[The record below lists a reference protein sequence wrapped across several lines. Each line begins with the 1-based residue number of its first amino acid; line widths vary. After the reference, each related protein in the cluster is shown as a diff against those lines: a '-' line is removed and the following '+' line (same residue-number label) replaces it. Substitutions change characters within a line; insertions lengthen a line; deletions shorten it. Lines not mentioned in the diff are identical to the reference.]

1 MYKLL
6 FLLLIISLSSCKN
19 WHIEKFC
26 KDHHNP
32 DICYKYYETL
42 SYYYDKDRY
51 SCKKRARTINIDRID
66 EGIAFV
72 EEPYTMEEIDLYQ
85 KKIDRCMS
93 IKGWH
98 NPRDYIG
105 ENKDYQLNGNSITRI
120 TRKWK
125 D

>member
-26 KDHHNP
+26 KDHPSPNG
-32 DICYKYYETL
+32 CYNYYQSL
-42 SYYYDKDRY
+42 SYDYDKDSY
-51 SCKKRARTINIDRID
+51 SCERKSRTINIDRID

-72 EEPYTMEEIDLYQ
+72 ERPYTLEEQDLYQ

-98 NPRDYIG
+98 NPRDYLDG
-105 ENKDYQLNGNSITRI
+105 HEDSQLNADSITRI

>member
-6 FLLLIISLSSCKN
+6 FLLLVISLSSCAEPR
-19 WHIEKFC
+19 IVEKC
-26 KDHHNP
+26 KDHP
-32 DICYKYYETL
+32 SPRGCYGYYSSL
-42 SYYYDKDRY
+42 SYDYRKDSY
-51 SCKKRARTINIDRID
+51 SCEKRARTINIDRID

-72 EEPYTMEEIDLYQ
+72 EEPYTMEEIEIYQ

-98 NPRDYIG
+98 NPRSYLGGHEDS
-105 ENKDYQLNGNSITRI
+105 QLNADSITRI

-125 D
+125 E